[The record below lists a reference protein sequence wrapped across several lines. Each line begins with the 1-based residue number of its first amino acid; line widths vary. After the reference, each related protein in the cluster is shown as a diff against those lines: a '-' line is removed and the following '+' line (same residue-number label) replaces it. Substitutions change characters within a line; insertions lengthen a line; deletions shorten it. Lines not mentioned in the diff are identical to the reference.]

1 MTITTLKVDKI
12 YKYNLIYYTGYK
24 AGDATKPLCS
34 IFNEINGYIAYH
46 NGS

>member
-1 MTITTLKVDKI
+1 MTIITLKVDKI

-24 AGDATKPLCS
+24 AWDALKPLCS